1 MDPMT
6 NSSRPDHPASRQP
19 ADHQSPER
27 LRAQAIAALVP
38 FFSDGSGSDEKTARL
53 AAEGLLD
60 DYQAG
65 TPKELQLSTQVIAL
79 GWAAMACLRTAVAA
93 KNLSIDDILG
103 LQDNAIA
110 LDRSSQ
116 KVTKALQLRRKERTK
131 HPHSMTLE
139 NTRWDEGVFQL
150 TINQAL
156 EKLTDANAKLAAYMA
171 TLEQAAPAVLEQTTP
186 VAPAAPAAAKS
197 KLSFLFAEQMTPSV
211 LSRRTRG

>member
-1 MDPMT
+1 MNVMS
-6 NSSRPDHPASRQP
+6 NPAGPNYPPTRQP

-38 FFSDGSGSDEKTARL
+38 FFTDGSGSDEKTARV
-53 AAEGLLD
+53 AAESLLD
-60 DYQAG
+60 EYQAG

-79 GWAAMACLRTAVAA
+79 GWAALACLRTAVAA
-93 KNLSIDDILG
+93 KNLSIDDILD

-116 KVTKALQLRRKERTK
+116 KASKALQARRRERTK
-131 HPHSMTLE
+131 HPHSMTLA

-171 TLEQAAPAVLEQTTP
+171 TL
-186 VAPAAPAAAKS
+186 APAAPTVPAAPVAPKA

-211 LSRRTRG
+211 LSRRTLG

>member
-1 MDPMT
+1 MDTMSNPT
-6 NSSRPDHPASRQP
+6 GPNHPPTPQP
-19 ADHQSPER
+19 AYHHSPER

-38 FFSDGSGSDEKTARL
+38 FFINGSDGDEKTARI
-53 AAEGLLD
+53 AAESLLD
-60 DYQAG
+60 EYQTG

-79 GWAAMACLRTAVAA
+79 GWAALACLRTAMVA

-116 KVTKALQLRRKERTK
+116 KASKALQARRKERTK
-131 HPHSMTLE
+131 HPHSMTLA

-156 EKLTDANAKLAAYMA
+156 EKLADANAKLAAYMA
-171 TLEQAAPAVLEQTTP
+171 TLAPAVPAAP
-186 VAPAAPAAAKS
+186 VAPKA

-211 LSRRTRG
+211 LSRRTLG